1 VAALPRAAAVAA
13 ARLDFGDVTDDH
25 TPPPGRP
32 RPTPLVRPL
41 LAMVVVLGAL
51 VPLALWLRPSGS
63 SVGPSATA
71 DTTAVAD
78 SAGSSSSLPPTT
90 STQPLGNPVPGPAP
104 ADGKRSDERRLVNQF
119 VVENADLQPKSV
131 VASGTGLFFA
141 QNMMYRHNVMVF
153 DRGGNVLARIPDD
166 VDLAAFGVKGGVKAQ
181 GSPVEAAFLPDTSYV
196 YVSNYKMYG
205 PGFTPTADDNCGR
218 AKWDDSYVYKIN
230 TSTFAIE
237 KVIATGSVPKFMA
250 VTPDG
255 SRLLV
260 SNWCGFDVT
269 VIDTTTDTEIT
280 RIDVGRHPRGIA
292 ITKNG
297 RYAYV
302 TVMGESKI
310 VKIDLR
316 SNGVIGRVPDAG
328 STPRHLLLSPDDR
341 YLYVSNNHENLVRKI
356 DLSIGSSVGKAR
368 TGVETR
374 TMAMADDGESL
385 YVVNYE
391 DGTVSKVRTSDMKIL
406 QTEPT
411 GVHPV
416 GITYDPVTRQVWVA
430 NYAGTLRVFVDT

>member
-1 VAALPRAAAVAA
+1 MALA
-13 ARLDFGDVTDDH
+13 
-25 TPPPGRP
+25 
-32 RPTPLVRPL
+32 
-41 LAMVVVLGAL
+41 LGAL
-51 VPLALWLRPSGS
+51 VPVALWLRPDGA
-63 SVGPSATA
+63 PA
-71 DTTAVAD
+71 TTA
-78 SAGSSSSLPPTT
+78 SSSTTVTTVFNAEPTT
-90 STQPLGNPVPGPAP
+90 IPASSTTVAGQRPVPGPAP
-104 ADGKRSDERRLVNQF
+104 VDGKRSDERRLVNQF
-119 VVENADLQPKSV
+119 VVESPDLQPKSV

-166 VDLAAFGVKGGVKAQ
+166 VDLAAYGVKGGVKAQ
-181 GSPVEAAFLPDTSYV
+181 GSPVEAAFLPDHSYV

-230 TSTFAIE
+230 TTTFAIE

-269 VIDTTTDTEIT
+269 VIDTATDTPVT

-292 ITKNG
+292 VTNNG

-316 SNGVIGRVPDAG
+316 SNAVIGRVPDAG

-356 DLSIGSSVGKAR
+356 DLAAGVAVAKAR

-430 NYAGTLRVFVDT
+430 NYAGTLRVFVDS